1 MFVLALT
8 ASSLASA
15 KTPEHIFEQVSASIV
30 IVDVLD
36 TKGEKIGHGSGVVV
50 ATGTVVTN
58 CHVTDKATFLQV
70 RWKDTVYSA
79 TLEYHHPYQDLCIV
93 SAPDLDAPHVSLSAT
108 QNLKIGSKVFA
119 IGAPR
124 GLELTMS
131 DGIVSGLRNVNGSV
145 LIQTNAAISPGSSG
159 GGLFN
164 ADGRLVGITTW
175 LMRES
180 QNLNFALSA
189 DLIPGLQAEMK
200 NARSRREEYDAEREK
215 LLQLAKFALEQSRR
229 AEEEKARAEEEKR
242 RVLEEKQKA
251 EEEKKRVTE
260 EKKEKAEDEKRHL
273 QEERKK
279 ADEEKKEEKR
289 KVEDERKREKEKEDE
304 KKLTQEQREKLEMEK
319 RAAEEK
325 RKEDERKK
333 QEDEK
338 RVAEEKRK
346 QDEGRA
352 AKERAAK
359 EGAERAR
366 QQSEAAKRL
375 KDEYIAKIKA
385 KIEQNTSA
393 PEGMS
398 GNPRAEFTIVLLPTG
413 EVLSATLVKSS
424 GNPAYDQAVE
434 RSIYKSAPLPVPPN
448 NPELFREFRELRLPF
463 TYVRR

>member
-1 MFVLALT
+1 MTRIIKNCVGIFVLALT
-8 ASSLASA
+8 ITSHVSA
-15 KTPEHIFEQVSASIV
+15 KTPEHIFEEVSASIV

-36 TKGEKIGHGSGVVV
+36 AKGEKTGHGSGVVV

-131 DGIVSGLRNVNGSV
+131 DGIVSGLRNFNGSV

-200 NARSRREEYDAEREK
+200 NARSRLEEHDAEREK
-215 LLQLAKFALEQSRR
+215 LLQLAELALEQSRAEREKLLQLAKLALEQSHR

-289 KVEDERKREKEKEDE
+289 KVEDERKRDREEDKKRAQEELKKADEYKKRLVEEKNKAESEKQKIEEERKREKEKEDQ

-333 QEDEK
+333 QEEEK

-352 AKERAAK
+352 AKNVPRKRAPSV
-359 EGAERAR
+359 RV
-366 QQSEAAKRL
+366 SSPKRR
-375 KDEYIAKIKA
+375 
-385 KIEQNTSA
+385 SA
-393 PEGMS
+393 
-398 GNPRAEFTIVLLPTG
+398 
-413 EVLSATLVKSS
+413 
-424 GNPAYDQAVE
+424 
-434 RSIYKSAPLPVPPN
+434 
-448 NPELFREFRELRLPF
+448 
-463 TYVRR
+463 